1 MGTKLNN
8 ILKYLIS
15 AALAV
20 FLLYF
25 SFKDVAWD
33 SFWASLKSCKWEYVI
48 LSMFFGVL
56 SFYFRGI
63 RWRRLLL
70 PIDSDTKLISTFN
83 ATNIGYLANIVL
95 PRAGELIRCGYITK
109 NSAENETGG
118 KKASFDKVLGT
129 VLAERLWDILTLASI
144 VLVIAFVMKERF
156 GVFISEKIFGGMFS
170 GDKPVLLLLTLAFI
184 LFIAAGIWATAR
196 FKDKNRFFAAI
207 WKVIKGIFQG
217 FTSSLRM
224 EKSWLFL
231 LSNFLVWLMYLMT
244 CASIIWALKGMDT
257 SMMETAAA
265 SAFEKISS
273 MNMIDA
279 LFLMAVGA
287 ISSLVPV
294 PGGFG
299 AFHYLVSLALTTVYG
314 IPSEVGVIFATL
326 THESQV
332 ITQIICGGSSYIYET
347 VRK

>member
-25 SFKDVAWD
+25 SFKDVEWEG
-33 SFWASLKSCKWEYVI
+33 FWTSLTSCKWGYVL
-48 LSMFFGVL
+48 LSMFFGVS

-70 PIDSDTKLISTFN
+70 PIDPGTKLITTYN
-83 ATNIGYLANIVL
+83 AVTISYVANMVF

-109 NSAENETGG
+109 NSSEDESGR
-118 KKASFDKVLGT
+118 KKASFDKVFGT
-129 VLAERLWDILTLASI
+129 VLADRLWDVLMLSLMILLI
-144 VLVIAFVMKERF
+144 IFLMRERF
-156 GVFISEKIFGGMFS
+156 GVFLSEKILGGVFS
-170 GDKPVLLLLTLAFI
+170 GDKPLILWSAVALAI
-184 LFIAAGIWATAR
+184 LIPLGIWAAAR
-196 FKDKNRFFAAI
+196 FKDKNRFFAAV
-207 WKVIKGIFQG
+207 WKVVKGVFQG

-231 LSNFLVWLMYLMT
+231 LSNALVWAMYCMA
-244 CASIIWALKGMDT
+244 CFSIILALQGMDT
-257 SMMETAAA
+257 SMMDKSMAD
-265 SAFEKISS
+265 AFEKISS
-273 MNMIDA
+273 LNMADA
-279 LFLMAVGA
+279 LFLTAVGA

-314 IPSEVGVIFATL
+314 IPLETGVIFATL
-326 THESQV
+326 MHESHV
-332 ITQIICGGSSYIYET
+332 ITQIVCGGISYVYET